1 MNFFDR
7 LLGKE
12 YENEGGVVSENKDVF
27 ENIKKDDEK

>member
-12 YENEGGVVSENKDVF
+12 DENEENVVSENKDVF

>member
-12 YENEGGVVSENKDVF
+12 YENEENVVSENKDVF
-27 ENIKKDDEK
+27 EIQ

>member
-12 YENEGGVVSENKDVF
+12 YENEENVVSENKDVF
-27 ENIKKDDEK
+27 ETIKKDDEK